1 MFGGFCRY
9 NGVMPAGEQ
18 NLEPEVEYALLSG
31 PEKAALILSLLG
43 TEATQS
49 IFQKMRDNDVKKMIN
64 YMANVKKAPIW
75 MTKRVLEEFYHA
87 LNEDSSLLF
96 SDNRGKDF
104 IINALGED
112 RAKQLLGQI
121 VDVGGQNT
129 LESLELVDSR
139 TLSNFLINEHP
150 QTIALIVAHLA
161 ADRMVDVLRRLPE
174 GLQAEVVLR
183 VANLDFVSP
192 ELIAQL
198 DDVLKTEL
206 STLGSIDTHQ
216 LGGVEPIAD
225 MLNLMDKNNEKNI
238 MSRVEEKDP
247 ELAEEIRKLMFV
259 FEDIVYVD
267 DNGIQSLLKEVDNQ
281 QLVIALKTASDEIKT
296 KLFSNMSNRAA
307 TMLNEDLDAL
317 GPTKLSDVEKAQA
330 AIVLKIKDLES
341 QGKAF
346 ISRGGSDSDSLV

>member
-1 MFGGFCRY
+1 M
-9 NGVMPAGEQ
+9 AGE
-18 NLEPEVEYALLSG
+18 NLDPDTEYSLLSG
-31 PEKAALILSLLG
+31 QDKSAILLSSLG
-43 TEATQS
+43 VETTQLV
-49 IFQKMRDNDVKKMIN
+49 FTYMRDNDVKRMIN
-64 YMANVKKAPIW
+64 AMSTINRAPIW
-75 MTKRVLEEFYHA
+75 MIKKVLEEFYTQ
-87 LNEDSSLLF
+87 LNEENDLLF
-96 SDNRGKDF
+96 SENRGRDF

-121 VDVGGQNT
+121 VDVGTSNT
-129 LESLELVDSR
+129 LESLELVDTR
-139 TLSNFLINEHP
+139 TLANFLINEHP

-161 ADRMVDVLRRLPE
+161 PERKVDVLRRLPE

-183 VANLDFVSP
+183 VANLDYVSP

-206 STLGSIDTHQ
+206 STLGSIDTNQ

-259 FEDIVYVD
+259 FEDLVFVD
-267 DNGIQSLLKEVDNQ
+267 DRGIQGILKEVDNAK
-281 QLVIALKTASDEIKT
+281 LVIALKTANDEIRA
-296 KLFSNMSNRAA
+296 KLFKNMSNRAA
-307 TMLNEDLDAL
+307 TLLMEDLDAL

-330 AIVLKIKDLES
+330 EIVQKCKDLES

-346 ISRGGSDSDSLV
+346 ISRGGDGDALV